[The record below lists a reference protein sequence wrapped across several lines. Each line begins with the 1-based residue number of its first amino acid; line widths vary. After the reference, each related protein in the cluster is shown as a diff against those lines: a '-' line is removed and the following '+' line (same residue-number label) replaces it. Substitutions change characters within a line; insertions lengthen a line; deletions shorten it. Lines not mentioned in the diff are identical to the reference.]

1 MYLFLTAM
9 KYSQLSDSAK
19 LAIDIIIMGKLH
31 LVITIE
37 GKIDTARYKMGSKYG
52 SSTQPE
58 WQIFSHTIFSL
69 QYRLHSIEF

>member
-31 LVITIE
+31 LVVTIE
-37 GKIDTARYKMGSKYG
+37 V
-52 SSTQPE
+52 
-58 WQIFSHTIFSL
+58 
-69 QYRLHSIEF
+69 